1 VFREGAIA
9 ACSNFSDSVLTSG
22 RSSARVLLAAVVLA
36 GLNLRTVFASLPP
49 LLDDVR
55 ADLGL
60 SAGVAG
66 LLTTGP
72 VVCFGL
78 FAPFAP
84 RLARRVAIEKLL
96 VALALLTTLGTGAR
110 GLGGTGALFAGTL
123 LAGFAVAIAQAL
135 VPILVR
141 VRVPARVG
149 VLTGGFSMALV
160 FGASVAAGLA
170 VPLQH
175 LLGSWQ
181 AALAAF
187 AVPAGLAA
195 LVWLVP
201 VREKESVLEHAPALG
216 LHRLHGSWSIA
227 LFFGLQSMAFYT
239 GLTWLPSVLEAHGFS
254 EAAAGGLQALSSG
267 VQIVPA
273 FLVPVLAGRRRTQTG
288 VLATLVVLGVVAI
301 AGLLAAP
308 GAAVVWMVV
317 LGLAQGGA
325 LGLALV
331 LPVLRGR
338 SGHAVAALTPMAL
351 SVGYLLAS
359 AGPFLAGLAHDA
371 TGGWTLPLL
380 FMIGITAAELPAGI
394 PACRK
399 WTVGGT

>member
-1 VFREGAIA
+1 M
-9 ACSNFSDSVLTSG
+9 TSG

-72 VVCFGL
+72 VICFGL

-96 VALALLTTLGTGAR
+96 VALAVLTTLGAAAR

-141 VRVPARVG
+141 VRFPARAG

-160 FGASVAAGLA
+160 FGASVASGLA

-201 VREKESVLEHAPALG
+201 AGEKESMLEHAPALG
-216 LHRLHGSWSIA
+216 LHRIHGSWSIA

-254 EAAAGGLQALSSG
+254 EGAAGGLQALSSG

-308 GAAVVWMVV
+308 GAAVAWMVV

-338 SGHAVAALTPMAL
+338 SGHAVAALTAMAL

-359 AGPFLAGLAHDA
+359 VGPFLAGLAHDA
-371 TGGWTLPLL
+371 TGGWTLPLV
-380 FMIGITAAELPAGI
+380 FMIAITAGELPAGI
-394 PACRK
+394 PACRN
-399 WTVGGT
+399 WTVGDSN

>member
-1 VFREGAIA
+1 M
-9 ACSNFSDSVLTSG
+9 
-22 RSSARVLLAAVVLA
+22 VVLA
-36 GLNLRTVFASLPP
+36 GLNFRTVFASLPP

-55 ADLGL
+55 GELGL

-78 FAPFAP
+78 FAPLAP

-96 VALALLTTLGTGAR
+96 VALTLLTMLGAGAR
-110 GLGGTGALFAGTL
+110 GLGGTAALFAGTL
-123 LAGFAVAIAQAL
+123 LAGLAIAIAQAL

-141 VRVPARVG
+141 LRFPARAG
-149 VLTGGFSMALV
+149 VLTGGFSMALT
-160 FGASVAAGLA
+160 FGASIAAGLA

-181 AALAAF
+181 AALAVF
-187 AVPAGLAA
+187 AAPAGLAA

-201 VREKESVLEHAPALG
+201 AGETESVLEHAAPLG

-239 GLTWLPSVLEAHGFS
+239 GLTWLPSILEAHGYS
-254 EAAAGGLQALSSG
+254 EGAAGGLQALASG

-273 FLVPVLAGRRRTQTG
+273 FFVPVLAGRRRTQTG
-288 VLATLVVLGVVAI
+288 VLAVLVVLGVA
-301 AGLLAAP
+301 ALGGLLAAP
-308 GAAVVWMVV
+308 GGAVVWMVL

-338 SGHAVAALTPMAL
+338 SGHAVAALTAMAL

-359 AGPFLAGLAHDA
+359 AGPFIAGVAHDA

-380 FMIGITAAELPAGI
+380 FMIAVTAGELAVGI
-394 PACRK
+394 PACRS
-399 WTVGGT
+399 WTVGE

>member
-1 VFREGAIA
+1 
-9 ACSNFSDSVLTSG
+9 
-22 RSSARVLLAAVVLA
+22 VLA
-36 GLNLRTVFASLPP
+36 GLNLRTLFASLPP

-72 VVCFGL
+72 VVCLGL
-78 FAPFAP
+78 FAPLAP

-96 VALALLTTLGTGAR
+96 VVLAVLTTLGTGAR
-110 GLGGTGALFAGTL
+110 GLGGTAALFAGTL
-123 LAGFAVAIAQAL
+123 LAGFAIAVAQAL

-141 VRVPARVG
+141 VRFPARG
-149 VLTGGFSMALV
+149 GLLTGGFSMALT

-201 VREKESVLEHAPALG
+201 AGEAASVLEQAPPLG
-216 LHRLHGSWSIA
+216 LHRLPGSWSIA

-254 EAAAGGLQALSSG
+254 EGAAGGLQALASG

-273 FLVPVLAGRRRTQTG
+273 FFVPVLAGRRQTQTG
-288 VLATLVVLGVVAI
+288 LLATLVLVGVVAI
-301 AGLLAAP
+301 TGLLAAP
-308 GAAVVWMVV
+308 GAAILWMVL
-317 LGLAQGGA
+317 LGIAQGGT

-338 SGHAVAALTPMAL
+338 SGHAVAALTAMAL
-351 SVGYLLAS
+351 TVGYLLAS
-359 AGPFLAGLAHDA
+359 VGPFLAGLAHDA

-380 FMIGITAAELPAGI
+380 FMLAITAGELAVGI
-394 PACRK
+394 PACRS
-399 WTVGGT
+399 WTVGET